1 MLEPKSLFYERSNF
15 KYLDSRVQYYS
26 NIIDKMKEKVLYCR
40 KFIKYV
46 SEKNINGNNIAPYY
60 ESIFGEFVLEFTDFC
75 MDKLSVFEFNDRLYE
90 EFIDLGIQ
98 KMTNKLVNFC
108 VTNHYEYLLDLD
120 ELTEDYIFI

>member
-1 MLEPKSLFYERSNF
+1 
-15 KYLDSRVQYYS
+15 
-26 NIIDKMKEKVLYCR
+26 MKEKVLYCR